1 MLYLRWP
8 TIGRLLL
15 FLIRQLHYV
24 HRDWEKFWD
33 RYYTGQELWLW
44 LHLYLQLISFFWV
57 VDLRQ

>member
-1 MLYLRWP
+1 
-8 TIGRLLL
+8 LL